1 MPQAPHVVV
10 VDDEA
15 DIRDSVAEYLAL
27 HGFDVATADG
37 GPALRKIVAG
47 RKPIDLVILDLR
59 MPGEDGISLARFL
72 REKGGIGIMML
83 TAQGETVDRI
93 VGYEVG
99 ADDYMVKPFDLRELV
114 ARVKSLLRR
123 VSAAPVPAMKVDQTT
138 IRFGRFLLDLDAHRL
153 SSEEGGDVPLTAMEF
168 DLLKAFA
175 QHPNR
180 VLNRDQL
187 LDMAHNAEWDPYDR
201 SIDIRITRIRRKIER
216 DPAKPE
222 IIKTVRGAGYMF
234 VPGSQ

>member
-1 MPQAPHVVV
+1 MPHAPHVVV
-10 VDDEA
+10 VDDEE
-15 DIRDSVAEYLAL
+15 DIRESVAEYLVM
-27 HGFDVATADG
+27 HGFDVTTADG
-37 GPALRKIVAG
+37 GPALRRLVAG
-47 RKPIDLVILDLR
+47 RKPVDLVILDLR
-59 MPGEDGISLARFL
+59 MPGEDGLSLARFL

-83 TAQGETVDRI
+83 TAQGEVVDRI

-123 VSAAPVPAMKVDQTT
+123 ISAAPVPAMKVTPKT
-138 IRFGRFLLDLDAHRL
+138 IRFGRYILDLDGHRL
-153 SSEEGGDVPLTAMEF
+153 STEDGHEIPLTAMEF

-187 LDMAHNAEWDPYDR
+187 LDMAHNAQWDPYDR
-201 SIDIRITRIRRKIER
+201 SIDIRITRKIEA
-216 DPAKPE
+216 DPSKPQ

-234 VPGSQ
+234 VPGSQG

>member
-1 MPQAPHVVV
+1 MAHIPHVVV
-10 VDDEA
+10 VDDESE
-15 DIRDSVAEYLAL
+15 IRDSVAEYLVL
-27 HGFDVATADG
+27 HGFEVTTADG
-37 GPALRKIVAG
+37 GPALREIVAG

-83 TAQGETVDRI
+83 TASGEVVDRI

-99 ADDYMVKPFDLRELV
+99 ADDYMIKPFDLRELL

-123 VSAAPVPAMKVDQTT
+123 ISTAPVPAMQVSART
-138 IRFGRFLLDLDAHRL
+138 IRFGRFELDLDAHKL
-153 SSEEGGDVPLTAMEF
+153 CGDGKDIPLTAMEF

-187 LDMAHNAEWDPYDR
+187 LDMAHNAEWDPFDR
-201 SIDIRITRIRRKIER
+201 SIDIRITRIRRKIES
-216 DPAKPE
+216 DPSKPQ

-234 VPGSQ
+234 VPGSH